1 MICLVG
7 LRIEMLWFELDC
19 GFVDV
24 FFFDE
29 WERIVVYDC
38 GNCWDGGSGS
48 DVSKG
53 GWVVCG
59 E

>member
-1 MICLVG
+1 
-7 LRIEMLWFELDC
+7 MLWFELDC